1 MFAFQRDGS
10 QLPEEIF
17 LDGTSSAS
25 QRGEKG
31 FIITKKKKCF
41 KKIVCRTEGGALV
54 TFWLEQIVNPFGNI
68 EFYQASIWG
77 GRRGAGG
84 ILGR

>member
-10 QLPEEIF
+10 QLLKEIF
-17 LDGTSSAS
+17 LDGTRSAS
-25 QRGEKG
+25 QRGQKG
-31 FIITKKKKCF
+31 FIIATF
-41 KKIVCRTEGGALV
+41 FLKKIVGTWERGAIV
-54 TFWLEQIVNPFGNI
+54 TFWLEQIVNSLGNI

-77 GRRGAGG
+77 GKQGAGG